1 MKQFVTKVKSVPE
14 GELVARPARE
24 TGPYVELM
32 LDRNFKLFFGSEERL
47 DLLLALLQEFLP
59 ELGIVSVELG
69 DKENVSMRKELKNSV
84 FDVKCK
90 LGDGRTVIVEAQYN
104 SRPDYLD
111 RVLYYSY
118 WPVMGQI
125 RSGKKNNYKL
135 SEVYVLSFTNFALV
149 HDEDWEGDVVSSY
162 SLREDGN
169 GELMTDALHF
179 RYVELGRFGKKEAEL
194 ESLRDRWLYYLKN
207 LGGLKEELAWKER
220 GDAIDRLVEAAR
232 VQALNDEDRDLY
244 IRNMESAFDIQSEI
258 WYARQEGEARGEA
271 KGRAEGASVRTDE
284 IARNLKAD
292 GVSPELVSRYTGLTP
307 EQVQAL

>member
-149 HDEDWEGDVVSSY
+149 HDADWEGDVVSSY

-258 WYARQEGEARGEA
+258 WYARQEGVSY
-271 KGRAEGASVRTDE
+271 AEIS
-284 IARNLKAD
+284 
-292 GVSPELVSRYTGLTP
+292 
-307 EQVQAL
+307 